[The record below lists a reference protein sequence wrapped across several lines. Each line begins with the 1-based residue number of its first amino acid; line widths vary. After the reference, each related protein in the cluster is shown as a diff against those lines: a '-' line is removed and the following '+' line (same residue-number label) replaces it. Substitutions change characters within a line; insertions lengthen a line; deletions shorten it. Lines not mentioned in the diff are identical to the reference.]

1 MSVSGS
7 IQVNVVFD
15 NGIEKLFIK
24 DFSDVSQDDIENV
37 IESMRKLIIGCYSGD
52 YSHGHLKIGE
62 SHINIMKTS
71 STSIDIK
78 YHS

>member
-7 IQVNVVFD
+7 VQVNVVFD

-24 DFSDVSQDDIENV
+24 DFSDASQDDIENL
-37 IESMRKLIIGCYSGD
+37 IKNMREVVDGCYSGD
-52 YSHGHLKIGE
+52 YAHGSLKIGE

-71 STSIDIK
+71 SIKIDVE